1 MLFKSKII
9 FKINDQDEFY
19 RKLSIP
25 RKNRINLNKIILKLE
40 KEINNDNYWI
50 SNIQFNKE
58 QNNSENLELT
68 KEDKYRFS
76 NIQQLRKFIQEEFK
90 RVTLD

>member
-25 RKNRINLNKIILKLE
+25 RKNRINLNKIIFKLE

-58 QNNSENLELT
+58 QNKSENLELT
-68 KEDKYRFS
+68 QEDKYRFS